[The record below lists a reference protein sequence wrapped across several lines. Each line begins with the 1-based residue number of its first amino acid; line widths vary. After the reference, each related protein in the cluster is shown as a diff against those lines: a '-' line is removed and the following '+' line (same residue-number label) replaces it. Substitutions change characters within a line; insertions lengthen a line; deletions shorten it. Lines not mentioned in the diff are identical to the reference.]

1 MPLMTNDYIPGDERW
16 DINDLSGARNDDG
29 TWDVMIRARVRIH
42 DEIGARA
49 FFARGASPDF
59 GLVKDS
65 NVATGTVASAL
76 VRGADD
82 PLTPSSIT
90 IVEATVGVGQDN
102 FSSVREGL

>member
-1 MPLMTNDYIPGDERW
+1 MPLTTNDYIPGDERW
-16 DINDLSGARNDDG
+16 DTNDLSGTRNNDG
-29 TWDVMIRARVRIH
+29 TWDVVIRARVRTH

-49 FFARGASPDF
+49 FFAPGASPEF
-59 GLVKDS
+59 GLAKDS
-65 NVATGTVASAL
+65 NVATGTGASAL

-90 IVEATVGVGQDN
+90 MAEATVGVGQDN